1 MLSKKINTIFVHI
14 KETTIPMKS
23 REEYINLIKGNASEL
38 KSKFGIKSLC
48 IFGSVSRNEQK
59 EGSDIDVFV
68 DMEPKILLLSGLK
81 LYLENLTKASV
92 DVVRK
97 HKHMNPLL
105 IDEIKRDG
113 ISVI

>member
-1 MLSKKINTIFVHI
+1 M
-14 KETTIPMKS
+14 
-23 REEYINLIKGNASEL
+23 Y
-38 KSKFGIKSLC
+38 

-59 EGSDIDVFV
+59 EDSDIDVFV

-81 LYLENLTKASV
+81 LYLENLTKTSV